1 MAINCTKFYK
11 VNSEILT
18 KHTHTHSHT
27 ERQTQGRLAKCCSHV
42 ADVNVFIRNGRKV
55 HEAKRMNIR
64 YIQAETSALGQD
76 THKHT
81 HAHTQAHL
89 VGHEGGGRERDGG
102 RVCGQH
108 SHVASGKLS
117 TQH

>member
-18 KHTHTHSHT
+18 KHTHTLTHPN
-27 ERQTQGRLAKCCSHV
+27 TQGQARGRLAKCCSHV
-42 ADVNVFIRNGRKV
+42 ADVNVFIRYGRKV

-76 THKHT
+76 THT
-81 HAHTQAHL
+81 RIRTQAHL
-89 VGHEGGGRERDGG
+89 AGHTVGGGER
-102 RVCGQH
+102 R
-108 SHVASGKLS
+108 
-117 TQH
+117 

>member
-1 MAINCTKFYK
+1 M
-11 VNSEILT
+11 
-18 KHTHTHSHT
+18 
-27 ERQTQGRLAKCCSHV
+27 
-42 ADVNVFIRNGRKV
+42 FIRYGRKV

-76 THKHT
+76 THT
-81 HAHTQAHL
+81 RIRTQAHL
-89 VGHEGGGRERDGG
+89 AGHTVGGGGEKIAGVGDRERYTGH
-102 RVCGQH
+102 H